1 MWERFFNMEG
11 HMKKIIVIFIGAM
24 LLSSGVSAEEISHA
38 STQSMLDEAREG
50 VAHVENVIATGQA
63 MLSQAQ
69 ADADVPR
76 MDCLNAQLVNAK
88 GFLNVVQNGEAN
100 LRDAIA
106 RNDVASQQHH
116 YKLVQLA
123 VSRSND
129 IESRMTECTTDVQ
142 ATFTGETKVEVIR
155 SCDIEPCLDAEEYYA
170 PSINAVD
177 VIIEISQTVDAS
189 PYL

>member
-1 MWERFFNMEG
+1 
-11 HMKKIIVIFIGAM
+11 MKKSFIALIGIM
-24 LLSSGVSAEEISHA
+24 LVSAGVNAEEITHS
-38 STQSMLDEAREG
+38 SNQNMLDEARES
-50 VAHVENVIATGQA
+50 VAHVENVIAAGQA

-116 YKLVQLA
+116 FKLVQLA

-129 IESRMTECTTDVQ
+129 IETRMTECTSDVQ
-142 ATFTGETKVEVIR
+142 ATFTGETKLEVTR
-155 SCDIEPCLDAEEYYA
+155 SCDIEPCIDAEEYYS

-177 VIIEISQTVDAS
+177 VIVEISQTVDAS